1 MTLAKIVYASM
12 TGNTEEIA
20 DIVAE
25 AMENLEID
33 VEINECTQVDAAEF
47 EDADICIVASYT
59 YGDGDLP
66 DEIMDFYEDL
76 QELDLSG
83 KIYGVC
89 GSGDTFYDDFCK
101 AVDDFDAAFAKTG
114 AVKGAEGVKVDLNAE
129 EEDIA
134 SLEAFAKKIVEAA
147 Q

>member
-47 EDADICIVASYT
+47 EDADISIVASYT

-129 EEDIA
+129 EEDIEN
-134 SLEAFAKKIVEAA
+134 LEAFAKKIVEAA